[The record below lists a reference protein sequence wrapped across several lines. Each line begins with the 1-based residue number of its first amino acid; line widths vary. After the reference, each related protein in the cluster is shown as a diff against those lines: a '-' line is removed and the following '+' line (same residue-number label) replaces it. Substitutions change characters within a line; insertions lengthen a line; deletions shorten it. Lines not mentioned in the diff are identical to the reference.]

1 MRKGFSLI
9 TAVIFLVTIA
19 TLGALA
25 LSISTLSVKKS
36 TDNFLYQQAN
46 LLVDSGIN
54 YALLAMS
61 GHDYNNSCLNQV
73 NISYNDTFDIN
84 VTIHYIGKG
93 LPSGCNVL
101 DDNLSTADSNRTVIL
116 DTIVQTK
123 PKLITN
129 KIITEPIR
137 VHRRTL
143 QKP

>member
-61 GHDYNNSCLNQV
+61 GHDYNTSCLNQV
-73 NISYNDTFDIN
+73 NMTYNNTFDIN
-84 VTIHYIGKG
+84 VTIHYIGNG
-93 LPSGCNVL
+93 LPSGCNTL

-116 DTIVQTK
+116 DTFVSVKDGIV
-123 PKLITN
+123 
-129 KIITEPIR
+129 TEPIR